1 MFCTN
6 CGKENRDGQKF
17 CQYCGA
23 PLEPAAAGK
32 KPGFRLRPV
41 YWVLIGEIALAA
53 AGIVLG
59 WKVCRER
66 FSAGHTAEIYAKALE
81 EGNWGEA
88 YDCLLIDEETG
99 LSREEYIAARE
110 AAPDTQMDQVSVEEL
125 SGGKNLYTG
134 QLNPE
139 AGAPSGEVHLELRY
153 RSGGDTKSSLLTA
166 VSAGKKWFFFDEW
179 KILPSNLYGEDV
191 EIRVPKQALLI
202 LNGEEIGR
210 DTLQKTEGEETY
222 DTYLLPNLF
231 YGGYQIQLVQEGME
245 TWTRLVEYSGNAAE
259 FDFSDICLQPDQDT
273 VDTLL
278 QLYGEAGQAYFS
290 AAMNGG
296 SFSGLEQYFA
306 GEALEQ
312 GSLEEEFQDVQEGIY
327 DAKDGYGTISVEI
340 SDLQAESAPADTYYD
355 SRPGDVILN
364 LRGTVAV
371 TSGSGSGLPREAGG
385 EREWPEP
392 VCFRMEDGVWKI
404 CNPQFQELIH

>member
-6 CGKENRDGQKF
+6 CGKENREGQKF

-81 EGNWGEA
+81 EENWGEA

-125 SGGKNLYTG
+125 SDGKNLYTG

-139 AGAPSGEVHLELRY
+139 AGAPSGEVHQELRY

-179 KILPSNLYGEDV
+179 KILPSNLYGED
-191 EIRVPKQALLI
+191 
-202 LNGEEIGR
+202 
-210 DTLQKTEGEETY
+210 DT
-222 DTYLLPNLF
+222 
-231 YGGYQIQLVQEGME
+231 
-245 TWTRLVEYSGNAAE
+245 R
-259 FDFSDICLQPDQDT
+259 
-273 VDTLL
+273 
-278 QLYGEAGQAYFS
+278 
-290 AAMNGG
+290 
-296 SFSGLEQYFA
+296 
-306 GEALEQ
+306 
-312 GSLEEEFQDVQEGIY
+312 
-327 DAKDGYGTISVEI
+327 
-340 SDLQAESAPADTYYD
+340 
-355 SRPGDVILN
+355 SR
-364 LRGTVAV
+364 A
-371 TSGSGSGLPREAGG
+371 
-385 EREWPEP
+385 
-392 VCFRMEDGVWKI
+392 
-404 CNPQFQELIH
+404 